1 MTGFGVDPAALEG
14 AIKKL
19 EDTRDDVTSM
29 VQQVSFLKP
38 GELTAQDAATTL
50 AREEIQKRAT
60 GEDGSL
66 RVVANQLREKLQEK
80 IDAYRST
87 LDEYQAAEDAATIDA
102 SRVNQQA

>member
-1 MTGFGVDPAALEG
+1 MTGFGIDPAALEG

-19 EDTRDDVTSM
+19 EDIRDDMTSM

-50 AREEIQKRAT
+50 ARKEIQDRAT
-60 GEDGSL
+60 GENGSL
-66 RVVANQLREKLQEK
+66 RLVTNQLREKLQEK

-87 LDEYQAAEDAATIDA
+87 LNEYQTAEDAATVDA